1 MMRNSLERMTFVAT
15 RFDFPDLGEADA
27 QADEDSDPTVGILQN
42 MEFVF
47 EGKQCEVTSALI
59 MQTLKIARPWENLT
73 ETQKRR
79 VQDNAPTYWRQQY
92 ERWLVGQGD
101 KQKFRATVWDNTIV
115 NAIDEIYVRRFQD
128 TKAIDHFGMVEDKEW
143 RNAMAGYKDE
153 VSRYLKAQ
161 WSLRLQA
168 LEGEGLNL
176 ESDESSLA
184 EMHTLMYA
192 YQKWE
197 WMMKA
202 TQGKLYYDIPL
213 PTRRFQTDL
222 IRIFDALTLG
232 MQWVS
237 TCVFMVWYC
246 DATAEHRA

>member
-1 MMRNSLERMTFVAT
+1 
-15 RFDFPDLGEADA
+15 
-27 QADEDSDPTVGILQN
+27 
-42 MEFVF
+42 
-47 EGKQCEVTSALI
+47 
-59 MQTLKIARPWENLT
+59 
-73 ETQKRR
+73 
-79 VQDNAPTYWRQQY
+79 
-92 ERWLVGQGD
+92 
-101 KQKFRATVWDNTIV
+101 
-115 NAIDEIYVRRFQD
+115 
-128 TKAIDHFGMVEDKEW
+128 MVEDKEW

-153 VSRYLKAQ
+153 VSRYLKTQ

-168 LEGEGLNL
+168 LEGGGLNL

-202 TQGKLYYDIPL
+202 MQGKLYYDIPL
-213 PTRRFQTDL
+213 PTRQFQTDL

-237 TCVFMVWYC
+237 TCVFMVYYC
-246 DATAEHRA
+246 DAAAEHRA